1 MSLMRSALN
10 QRLYTNHLLYYFFSL
25 FFELILPV
33 AAVDNEDEILYQ
45 ARATGSS
52 MKPKAT
58 AIVVNYNSLGKWDII
73 ESCLKRIFS
82 LNYRPLEIIVV
93 DNGSDDGSFELI
105 KQLIEEIR
113 QDEGFKIRIIR
124 LSKNY
129 GFAAANII
137 AYRLRDPESKYIAL
151 INNDLSPEP
160 DSLERLIEILEA
172 NCMLAGVQGVILTWD
187 GRYIDTYGV
196 FMTDH
201 GLTYP
206 ISSIES
212 SCLQKL
218 RPVIPTYIDGAF
230 SMYRVEALERSGGL
244 FMPYFFMWG
253 DDYEL
258 GIRLWRSGY
267 VLAAVPVVVGRH
279 YRGASVQLWEK
290 TASQLSYLKYWSWVS
305 NIAVTVIYGHIFQL
319 LRRMPTAFASIVLLK
334 RSKPI
339 LMGFLDGI
347 KLGFKLRKLL
357 RQDWLRSAKE
367 PRLRSNLLWE
377 LALLARFYLRYGAKG
392 SKIRSILIGRSLS
405 RRFALKSEKVDF
417 KLNIFT

>member
-1 MSLMRSALN
+1 MATNESIKTLGAFGIELSLMRSVLN

-45 ARATGSS
+45 AGATGSS

-151 INNDLSPEP
+151 INNDCPL
-160 DSLERLIEILEA
+160 
-172 NCMLAGVQGVILTWD
+172 NLTPW
-187 GRYIDTYGV
+187 
-196 FMTDH
+196 
-201 GLTYP
+201 
-206 ISSIES
+206 
-212 SCLQKL
+212 
-218 RPVIPTYIDGAF
+218 
-230 SMYRVEALERSGGL
+230 
-244 FMPYFFMWG
+244 
-253 DDYEL
+253 
-258 GIRLWRSGY
+258 
-267 VLAAVPVVVGRH
+267 
-279 YRGASVQLWEK
+279 
-290 TASQLSYLKYWSWVS
+290 
-305 NIAVTVIYGHIFQL
+305 
-319 LRRMPTAFASIVLLK
+319 
-334 RSKPI
+334 
-339 LMGFLDGI
+339 
-347 KLGFKLRKLL
+347 
-357 RQDWLRSAKE
+357 
-367 PRLRSNLLWE
+367 
-377 LALLARFYLRYGAKG
+377 KG
-392 SKIRSILIGRSLS
+392 
-405 RRFALKSEKVDF
+405 
-417 KLNIFT
+417 